1 MTLANNGDAKV
12 SRTYYPN
19 GLIESETQ
27 KIRTLA
33 DVGSGGNFTDH
44 VYTVSYEYDLAGRNT
59 KISVPT
65 QLAPRVQTDTLA
77 AVFMLSG
84 HDRDIHDEITYTYDT
99 GTNGTGWLSEVDGLL
114 PGETFKYFY
123 TPRGE
128 ISQLSAMT
136 PVPDAPTPRVL
147 QEFKTYNF
155 DGSLTEHT
163 DVAGL
168 GGSAETMRHETFTVD
183 PVGRV
188 LGSTDDVSWGI
199 AILPTESSFT
209 YSGLGQMLSS
219 EIDGVSDTTHSG
231 FAATETVSYDP
242 LGNWTTR
249 YNASQWANQY
259 RGRGSFLTTG
269 HRTAHYDQV
278 SGRLVADSLDGS
290 RRDTLLYDDAGNQHA
305 MLTTNAG
312 NPVQYNERVSYY
324 GVDGRLAAADARAA
338 GNPGTG
344 IVGHAAF
351 EEYRYDALGRR
362 IMARARRWCEDESG
376 SGHNG
381 DEAGC
386 DLSTIRRTVWS
397 GSSELAEI
405 QMPAADDDNYL
416 TPTDTVEN
424 DTLAVHRTRNG
435 VPQQVDYDANRA
447 FGIVLY
453 VHGLSTDQPVAVTRV
468 NYADATDFSVGSTTW
483 KVYAPFSTIPLWN
496 SRGRADRAVMGGTA
510 APGGDRICED
520 SSHDRCVELGLVW
533 GEFSYMILADKLGA
547 WQGTLLLDK
556 PDATGTFYRRN
567 RSYDPNTARFTQ
579 EDPIGLAGGM
589 NLYGFAAGDP
599 VSYSDP
605 FGLCPPEDNNLTTCT
620 GFWTVTGALLG
631 GALGGTGGGAGGFF
645 AGAGVGAIPGAAA
658 GGLEGALL
666 GARLGAALDL
676 LILASKSH
684 TTAVVDISGHG
695 RTRVDWEEPTDDTP
709 GNVHVQ
715 GKGKGGIPKVKIES
729 LDDLKKLPRSI
740 RENKNIRRGIERALE
755 QLRKFRESNAGGSK

>member
-1 MTLANNGDAKV
+1 
-12 SRTYYPN
+12 
-19 GLIESETQ
+19 
-27 KIRTLA
+27 
-33 DVGSGGNFTDH
+33 
-44 VYTVSYEYDLAGRNT
+44 
-59 KISVPT
+59 
-65 QLAPRVQTDTLA
+65 VQSDTLA
-77 AVFMLSG
+77 AVLMLSG
-84 HDRDIHDEITYTYDT
+84 HDRDIHDEIDYTYDT
-99 GTNGTGWLSEVDGLL
+99 GVNGTGWLSEVQGLL
-114 PGETFKYFY
+114 PGERFIYSY

-128 ISQLSAMT
+128 VSQLSAMT
-136 PVPDAPTPRVL
+136 PVPDAPTPRQL
-147 QEFKTYNF
+147 RDYRTYNA
-155 DGSLTEHT
+155 DGALTEHT

-168 GGSAETMRHETFTVD
+168 GGSAETMRHEKFTVD
-183 PVGRV
+183 AVGRV
-188 LGSTDDVSWGI
+188 LGSTDDVGWGI

-231 FAATETVSYDP
+231 FAATETVSYDA

-278 SGRLVADSLDGS
+278 SGRLVADSLDGA
-290 RRDTLLYDDAGNQHA
+290 RRDTLIYDAAGNQHA

-312 NPVQYNERVSYY
+312 SPLQYNERVSYY

-362 IMARARRWCEDESG
+362 VMARARRWCEDESG
-376 SGHNG
+376 AGHNG

-435 VPQQVDYDANRA
+435 VAPQIDYDANRA

-453 VHGLSTDQPVAVTRV
+453 VHGLSTDQPIAVTRV
-468 NYADATDFSVGSTTW
+468 NYADATDLSIGAVTW

-510 APGGDRICED
+510 SPGGDRICED
-520 SSHDRCVELGLVW
+520 SSHNRCVELGLVW

-547 WQGTLLLDK
+547 WQGTLLVDK
-556 PDATGTFYRRN
+556 ADATGTFYRRN

-599 VSYSDP
+599 VNLSDP
-605 FGLCPPEDNNLTTCT
+605 FGLCPPCD
-620 GFWTVTGALLG
+620 LG
-631 GALGGTGGGAGGFF
+631 VQLQAAAAA
-645 AGAGVGAIPGAAA
+645 AGASAAVAEA
-658 GGLEGALL
+658 GGLEAVAATL
-666 GARLGAALDL
+666 GAVLGLTAGTAIPTPSYSDGAMAGVPAPAGADATAVREVRGTGDPLERRAILTGL
-676 LILASKSH
+676 LIGTILGQPSASNGDH
-684 TTAVVDISGHG
+684 TITG
-695 RTRVDWEEPTDDTP
+695 
-709 GNVHVQ
+709 
-715 GKGKGGIPKVKIES
+715 
-729 LDDLKKLPRSI
+729 
-740 RENKNIRRGIERALE
+740 
-755 QLRKFRESNAGGSK
+755 AGGPEHAANTEMPAAPPPPHGEQRPKDEDEKTDP